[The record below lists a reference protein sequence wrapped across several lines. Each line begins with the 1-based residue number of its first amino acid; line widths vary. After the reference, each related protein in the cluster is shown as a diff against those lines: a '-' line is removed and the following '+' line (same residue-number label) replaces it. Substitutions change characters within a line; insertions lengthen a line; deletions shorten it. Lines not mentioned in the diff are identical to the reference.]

1 MKFSELSLTSDLQ
14 RSLADMGYDEMTP
27 IQESA
32 IPHILEGKDLIG
44 LAETGSGK
52 TSACAVPLVQMVDP
66 KLSELQALILVP
78 TRELAQQYVSEIAK
92 VSQHT
97 DVAPFAMFGGFD
109 MDIQRAKLKDGV
121 HILVATPGRLI
132 DYVWNNPLPLN
143 HIKTVVLDEADE
155 MMKMGFIENV
165 DFIFSCMMQ
174 DHQTLLFSATM
185 PKEVKR
191 LAEAYQTDPVQIE
204 LNRDQVAPQSL
215 RHCFKVIRE
224 DDRLKALTTYLRQE
238 KIRQAILFCNSR
250 SGSSRL
256 LRDLRGAF
264 DSVEIIHGGLEQP
277 QRTSIFNRFRSLDIK
292 LLVATDVAARGLDFD
307 HVSHVINYDYPHTE
321 ETYTHRTGRAGRMGR
336 EGVAMTF
343 VARRDFGS
351 LRRLQETRVEKLE
364 WIGEAPDLSKARSRS
379 RVRTFRGRGGRRGGR
394 SRPRKS

>member
-1 MKFSELSLTSDLQ
+1 MKFSDLVLAPDIQ
-14 RSLADMGYDEMTP
+14 QSLADMGYDDMTP

-52 TSACAVPLVQMVDP
+52 TGACAVPLVQMVDP
-66 KLSELQALILVP
+66 DLSELQALILVP

-92 VSQHT
+92 VSHHT
-97 DVAPFAMFGGFD
+97 NVAPFAMFGGFD
-109 MDIQRAKLKDGV
+109 MDIQRAKLKHGV

-132 DYVWNNPLPLN
+132 DFVWNNPLPLN
-143 HIKTVVLDEADE
+143 HIRTVVLDEADE

-165 DFIFSCMMQ
+165 DFIFSCMMH

-191 LAEAYQTDPVQIE
+191 LAEAYQTDPVRIE

-215 RHCFKVIRE
+215 RHCFTVIRE
-224 DDRLKALTTYLRQE
+224 DDRLDSLKRYLKRE
-238 KIRQAILFCNSR
+238 DIRQAILFCNSR
-250 SGSSRL
+250 TGSSRL

-277 QRTSIFNRFRSLDIK
+277 QRTSIFNRFRSMDIK

-307 HVSHVINYDYPHTE
+307 HVSHVINYEYPHTE
-321 ETYTHRTGRAGRMGR
+321 LIYTHRTGRAGRMGR
-336 EGVAMTF
+336 EGIAMTF
-343 VARRDFGS
+343 LTRRDLGGM
-351 LRRLQETRVEKLE
+351 RRLIQTTRLE
-364 WIGEAPDLSKARSRS
+364 PEWLGDVPI
-379 RVRTFRGRGGRRGGR
+379 
-394 SRPRKS
+394 